1 MTESGV
7 TFMAKAR
14 NYQRITVRP
23 INPVIGAEI
32 TGIDLCQDIDD
43 ETTSEIMSA
52 ILDNHVVFFPNQKIT
67 PDEQVAFARHFGD
80 VPKVPDSMFQ
90 VYSDNPFVSVLEND
104 AERPPTVNNWHSDY
118 CFAAKPDFLSI
129 LHTQIVPEI
138 GGDTIWVNMY
148 AAYEAFTDKMKAH
161 LRDLRATHD
170 FMKLY
175 TQPFKAHLWEGERHQ
190 YMEAARKEFPPVLHP
205 VVRTIPETG
214 RKALFVNESFTRDI
228 EGLAE
233 AESASLLSFLFDHIR
248 TPEFQIRYQWRAN
261 TLTVWDNR
269 VTVHYALADY
279 HPRHRRIHR
288 VTVLNHE
295 VPT

>member
-1 MTESGV
+1 MTVVAETG
-7 TFMAKAR
+7 
-14 NYQRITVRP
+14 NYERIAVRP

-32 TGIDLCQDIDD
+32 TGIDLRHDIDD
-43 ETTSEIMSA
+43 PTTSEVMSA
-52 ILDNHVVFFPNQKIT
+52 IFDHLVVFFPDQKIT

-80 VPKVPDSMFQ
+80 VSGVPDSMFQ
-90 VYSDNPFVSVLEND
+90 AHTDNQYVSVLENN
-104 AERPPTVNNWHSDY
+104 AENPPTVNNWHSDY

-129 LHTQIVPEI
+129 LHTQIVPDI

-148 AAYEAFTDKMKAH
+148 AAYEALSDKLKVH
-161 LRDLRATHD
+161 LRGLRANHD

-190 YMEAARKEFPPVLHP
+190 YMEAAQKEHPPVLHP

-214 RKALFVNESFTRDI
+214 RQALFVNESFTRDI
-228 EGLAE
+228 EGFTE
-233 AESASLLSFLFDHIR
+233 TESTSLLNFLFDHIQ
-248 TPEFQIRYQWRAN
+248 TPEYQIRYQWKPN
-261 TLTVWDNR
+261 TLAVWDNR

-279 HPRHRRIHR
+279 HPQHRLIHR

-295 VPT
+295 VPA